1 LHADNLNAFNSFD
14 EPEKLLPKVFAPRIE
29 SGKLI
34 AEMLP
39 LSEATLQV
47 EI

>member
-1 LHADNLNAFNSFD
+1 LHADNLNAFNRFD
-14 EPEKLLPKVFAPRIE
+14 EPDELLPKVLAPRIE

-34 AEMLP
+34 AEVLP
-39 LSEATLQV
+39 LSVATIQV